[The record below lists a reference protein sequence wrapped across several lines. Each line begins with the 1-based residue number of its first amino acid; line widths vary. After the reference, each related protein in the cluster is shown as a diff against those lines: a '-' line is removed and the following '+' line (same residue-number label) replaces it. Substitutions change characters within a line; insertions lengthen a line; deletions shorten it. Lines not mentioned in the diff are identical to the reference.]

1 MRRRPRWA
9 RRAALCLLAAL
20 LLPGCA
26 SLASLNMRAER
37 MAQGIDLSD
46 PRARAY
52 FDRAV
57 QVNEGQWNFD
67 FAAWR
72 EDYTFTPMY
81 RPIEDD
87 NVPYALMLDKA
98 NEHDYKGCLRAAIQ
112 GLQANYVS
120 LLLHNYAAYCLGKLG
135 NDELA
140 GYHRLLLHRLI
151 YSIVDS
157 GSGETPGQPRRFI
170 SARELR
176 HFYTVLGY
184 SVLASEIAEDT
195 PEELG
200 LDCERIQCSSL
211 LLRLTLRDRAS
222 GKEFE
227 QWADLSIA
235 HSWLQRL
242 EGPAASAPSSG

>member
-1 MRRRPRWA
+1 MRRWPGWAPRL
-9 RRAALCLLAAL
+9 ALGLLAAL
-20 LLPGCA
+20 LLPGCG
-26 SLASLNMRAER
+26 SLAGLNMRAE
-37 MAQGIDLSD
+37 MLAVGLEWSD

-57 QVNEGQWNFD
+57 QVSEGQWDFD

-72 EDYTFTPMY
+72 EDFTFTTMY

-87 NVPYALMLDKA
+87 NVPYALMLEKA
-98 NEHDYKGCLRAAIQ
+98 NQQDYKGCLQDALQ
-112 GLQANYVS
+112 GLRANYVS

-184 SVLASEIAEDT
+184 HVLASEVAKEP

-200 LDCERIQCSSL
+200 LDCERVQCSSL

-235 HSWLQRL
+235 QAWLQRL
-242 EGPAASAPSSG
+242 QGSDAPSSG

>member
-1 MRRRPRWA
+1 MRRRHLWA
-9 RRAALCLLAAL
+9 RLPALALLAAL

-26 SLASLNMRAER
+26 SLARFNLRADM
-37 MAQGIDLSD
+37 MAAGLEWSD

-57 QVNEGQWNFD
+57 QVSEGQWDFD

-72 EDYTFTPMY
+72 EDFTFTPMY
-81 RPIEDD
+81 RPIDDD
-87 NVPYALMLDKA
+87 NVPYALMLERA
-98 NEHDYKGCLRAAIQ
+98 NEHDYKGCLRAAVQ

-140 GYHRLLLHRLI
+140 GHHRLLLHRLI

-157 GSGETPGQPRRFI
+157 GSGETPSQPRRFI
-170 SARELR
+170 SSRELR

-184 SVLASEIAEDT
+184 HVLASEVSRDP

-200 LDCERIQCSSL
+200 LDCERVQCSSL

-222 GKEFE
+222 GREFE

-235 HSWLQRL
+235 QAWLQRL
-242 EGPAASAPSSG
+242 QGPAAPSSG